1 MRPGD
6 SGRPSRAIKLSI
18 FARCALLIA
27 ATAII
32 LVATMSVQSSKLVTK
47 VAVSGVVDKANVVN
61 RFLSAQSAG
70 GIRFGRSEP
79 VSDVLTSARDLSEG
93 LMTGALAVDRDAA
106 IVASV
111 TVGADDADRFV
122 AIARDA
128 MKTGTT
134 AASGDGLLRADP
146 IVFGAEREIIG
157 AVATRWSAETILAG
171 TRASKRAI
179 LTVAGVTLA
188 VALAASVL
196 LLRHTVSTPIRRVGA
211 AMKQVVSGDHD
222 LAIPDTDRNDEIGL
236 IARDLEYF
244 RGMMS
249 SASEAT
255 KSAVF
260 QRAAFRSSSTAMILA
275 DKDFRITLTNAA
287 FDALAHENASG
298 FRELHPGFSTEDLV
312 GQSVDIFH
320 RNAARARGLVS
331 EPGTRPMSSDIRV
344 GARIMAIGINAI
356 HDNDGEIAGYV
367 AEWADVTDIRR
378 DAAALAGLEAKQV
391 RIQFDDSWT
400 LAGGNAQFDA
410 LASGHATI
418 GKTAQTFVFPDGMSF
433 DGLAA
438 QLARG
443 EAVIGRFQLDFGSGR
458 EALVDGSFCPIMDA
472 NGCSAGTLL
481 LGLDITEQDRVLAD
495 AERTRHEMQAAQEGV
510 VDALRTGLARLRE
523 GDLTYSLT
531 ESLSP
536 EYEQLRED
544 FNAASRGL
552 HDTIVDVSE
561 MAAAMRGEVQD
572 IVAAADDLSRRTE
585 QQAATLEETA
595 AAVAEITAA
604 VGSASEGA
612 RRATEVVTEARGN
625 AESSGAI
632 VGDAVSAMD
641 AISSSSDQISKIIG
655 VIDDI
660 AFQTNLLALN
670 AGVEAARAGDAGRGF
685 AVVAS
690 EVRALAQRSSE
701 AAREISDLI
710 TTSGQHVK
718 SGAHLVGQ
726 AGEALRQ
733 IAASVTGISDHVTEI
748 VSSSQ
753 EQSTSLTEVNSAM
766 GQLDQ
771 VTQQNAAMFEETTA
785 ASHALV
791 RQADQLTAGIA
802 RFRVARSAPPV
813 RAGSDF
819 PAGSGDRNPP
829 VARAKSAPKPR
840 IDGALALDVED
851 DDWSDF

>member
-1 MRPGD
+1 MKSGD
-6 SGRPSRAIKLSI
+6 SGRPSRAVKLSI

-27 ATAII
+27 ATSVI
-32 LVATMSVQSSKLVTK
+32 LVAIMSVQSSNLVTK
-47 VAVSGVVDKANVVN
+47 VAISGVVDQAHVVN

-70 GIRFGRSEP
+70 GIRFGRAEA
-79 VSDVLTSARDLSEG
+79 VTDVLRSARDLSDG

-106 IVASV
+106 ALASV
-111 TVGADDADRFV
+111 TVGADDADRFA

-128 MKTGTT
+128 MEAGETV
-134 AASGDGLLRADP
+134 ASDDGLLRADP
-146 IVFGAEREIIG
+146 IVFGAERDIIG
-157 AVATRWSAETILAG
+157 AVTTQWSAETILAE
-171 TRASKRAI
+171 TRARKRAI
-179 LTVAGVTLA
+179 LMAAGVTLA

-211 AMKQVVSGDHD
+211 AMKQVVSGDYD
-222 LAIPDTDRNDEIGL
+222 LTIPDTGRNDEIGL

-244 RGMMS
+244 RGMMADA
-249 SASEAT
+249 SAAT
-255 KSAVF
+255 RSAVF
-260 QRAAFRSSSTAMILA
+260 QSAAFRASSAAMILA
-275 DKDFRITLTNAA
+275 DKDFNVALTNAA
-287 FDALAHENASG
+287 FDKMARENQAE
-298 FRELHPGFSTEDLV
+298 FRVMDPDFSADELV
-312 GQSVDIFH
+312 GRNIDVFH
-320 RNAARARGLVS
+320 GNPGRNRSMVTAPHSL
-331 EPGTRPMSSDIRV
+331 PMVTDIRV
-344 GARIMAIGINAI
+344 GTRIMAIGINGI
-356 HDNDGEIAGYV
+356 HGEADEVIGYV
-367 AEWADVTDIRR
+367 VEWADVTDIRR
-378 DAAALAGLEAKQV
+378 DAAVLKGLEAKQV
-391 RIQFDDSWT
+391 RIQFDDSWA

-410 LASGHATI
+410 LANGHAI
-418 GKTAQTFVFPDGMSF
+418 VGKPAQTFVFPDGTSF
-433 DGLAA
+433 DDVAA
-438 QLARG
+438 QLTRG
-443 EAVIGRFQLDFGSGR
+443 EAVIGRFRLDLGPGR
-458 EALVDGSFCPIMDA
+458 EALIDGSFCPIMDA
-472 NGCSAGTLL
+472 KGRSAGTLL

-523 GDLTYSLT
+523 GDLTFGLT
-531 ESLSP
+531 EPLSP

-552 HDTIVDVSE
+552 HDTIVEVSE
-561 MAAAMRGEVQD
+561 MATAMRGEVQE

-612 RRATEVVTEARGN
+612 RRATEVVTDARGN

-726 AGEALRQ
+726 AGDALRQ

-753 EQSTSLTEVNSAM
+753 EQSASLTEVNSAM

-813 RAGSDF
+813 RTGSAL
-819 PAGSGDRNPP
+819 PAGSGDRRPA
-829 VARAKSAPKPR
+829 ARQAKPIPQPR
-840 IDGALALDVED
+840 TDGALALETGD